1 MDTLTTAALKR
12 EARVFA
18 AAESLH
24 EEPSLYGVTDGKAVG
39 TYFEHKFRD
48 HLRAKYDYPEGS
60 SAKGIDFPH
69 ILVDMKVTSVRQPQS
84 SCPYESARQKIF
96 GLGYSLLIFA
106 YEKHDNDA
114 TATGRLDVRH
124 VIFVDARYTA
134 DYQTTNGIAEIVA
147 RDGNKDD
154 LIAFLFERML
164 PVDEVE
170 ASSIAD
176 ELLRSTPQIGYLTI
190 SNALQ
195 WRLQYRRVIE
205 RADVV
210 PGVSRL

>member
-1 MDTLTTAALKR
+1 MSRPSSVLRTQWILSQQQRSNAKP
-12 EARVFA
+12 VF
-18 AAESLH
+18 SPR
-24 EEPSLYGVTDGKAVG
+24 PSPST
-39 TYFEHKFRD
+39 RS
-48 HLRAKYDYPEGS
+48 RACD
-60 SAKGIDFPH
+60 
-69 ILVDMKVTSVRQPQS
+69 
-84 SCPYESARQKIF
+84 
-96 GLGYSLLIFA
+96 
-106 YEKHDNDA
+106 
-114 TATGRLDVRH
+114 
-124 VIFVDARYTA
+124 FVDARYTA

-205 RADVV
+205 RAGVV